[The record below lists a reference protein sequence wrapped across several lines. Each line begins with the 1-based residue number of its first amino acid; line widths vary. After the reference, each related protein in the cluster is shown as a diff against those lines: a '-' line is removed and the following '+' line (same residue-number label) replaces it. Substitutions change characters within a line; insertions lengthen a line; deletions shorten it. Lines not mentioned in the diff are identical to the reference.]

1 MDIQAVAVQDAP
13 QKQASSP
20 IVAPVADGS
29 AVPATTASASS
40 STPVTATSANPTSST
55 ATSSPPGA
63 NPPAKNDPLSSSI
76 AKLFGSPDAP
86 QQVDVQ
92 VSYRVDKYVN
102 QIVTVFTDPRT
113 GKEIA
118 QFPKEIMIQIA
129 QFFDKQS
136 GVTLDR
142 NA

>member
-13 QKQASSP
+13 QKQTPDPTP
-20 IVAPVADGS
+20 IPVASPAADISAAPTTS
-29 AVPATTASASS
+29 AVP
-40 STPVTATSANPTSST
+40 
-55 ATSSPPGA
+55 SPPS
-63 NPPAKNDPLSSSI
+63 PSSSSI
-76 AKLFGSPDAP
+76 SSTNAPATTKNQPLSDTIGRLFGTPDAP
-86 QQVDVQ
+86 QPVDVQ
-92 VSYRVDKYVN
+92 VSYRVDKYVD
-102 QIVTVFTDPRT
+102 QIVTVFTDPKT

-136 GVTLDR
+136 GVTLDH

>member
-13 QKQASSP
+13 QKQATTPVVPP
-20 IVAPVADGS
+20 IVDSS
-29 AVPATTASASS
+29 AVPATPAVPTTPPASQDQKNQPLSAS
-40 STPVTATSANPTSST
+40 
-55 ATSSPPGA
+55 
-63 NPPAKNDPLSSSI
+63 I
-76 AKLFGSPDAP
+76 ARLFGTPDAP
-86 QQVDVQ
+86 TAVDVQ
-92 VSYRVDKYVN
+92 VSYRIDKYVD

-129 QFFDKQS
+129 QFFDQQS
-136 GVTLDR
+136 GVTVDR

>member
-13 QKQASSP
+13 QKQTPDPTP
-20 IVAPVADGS
+20 IPVASPAADIS
-29 AVPATTASASS
+29 AAPATPAVPSTPSPSANATTNTN
-40 STPVTATSANPTSST
+40 TPTAT
-55 ATSSPPGA
+55 
-63 NPPAKNDPLSSSI
+63 KNQPLSDTI
-76 AKLFGSPDAP
+76 ARLFGTPDAP
-86 QQVDVQ
+86 QPVDVQ
-92 VSYRVDKYVN
+92 VSYRIDKYVD
-102 QIVTVFTDPRT
+102 QIVTVFTDPKT

-118 QFPKEIMIQIA
+118 QFPKEIMLQIA

>member
-20 IVAPVADGS
+20 IVAPVVDSS
-29 AVPATTASASS
+29 AAPAIA
-40 STPVTATSANPTSST
+40 
-55 ATSSPPGA
+55 
-63 NPPAKNDPLSSSI
+63 PPAPLAPDEGADQKNQPLSSSI
-76 AKLFGSPDAP
+76 ARLFGTPDAP
-86 QQVDVQ
+86 QAIDVQ
-92 VSYRVDKYVN
+92 VSYRIDKYVD
-102 QIVTVFTDPRT
+102 QIVTVFTDPHT